1 MREILGKAKTIREL
15 LSGAKYSIDYYQ
27 REYRWQNKQVSELID
42 DLTGRF
48 QADYDAGQAREEVE
62 RYGHYFLGSI
72 IISHKDGQ
80 NFIID
85 GQQRLTT
92 LTLLLI
98 YLHNLQK
105 DREDAVHDIE
115 KMIFSQKYGKK
126 SFNIDVE
133 ERLACMEA
141 LFEDQPFDDAGC
153 PESIQNILARY
164 DDIKD
169 LFPAELTTEVLPY
182 FIDWLIDNV
191 HLVEITAYSDEDAYT
206 IFETM
211 NDRGL
216 SLTPTEM
223 LKGYLLAN
231 ITDSQTKTRVNGNWK
246 RTIDRLTRI
255 GKDEDADF
263 FKSWLRSQRAMTI
276 RERKKDATP
285 GDFDRIGTE
294 FHRWIRD
301 SRDDLGLAQSS
312 DFVQLVENEIAFYA
326 REYMKVRGAGTAY
339 TSGLEHVFYNA
350 QNGFTQQY
358 QLLLAPLLP
367 GDSEQVVHAKLRM
380 VSIFLDIMLTRRI
393 WNFRSTA
400 YSTMQYGMFLLTK
413 DIRGKAPKKLAQ
425 ILVAKLAEDE
435 YDFDRNP
442 DYYLHGQNRK
452 QILRI
457 LARITDYLET
467 ESQQPGEGYVKY
479 VTTRGQKRYEVEHI
493 WADKAERHTDEF
505 KHESDFHDFRNK
517 LGGLLLLPKKF
528 NASYGDLT
536 YKQKRPHYNGQNV
549 LARTL
554 CDEAYKRNPG
564 LKHFID
570 RTRIAL
576 RSHAEFKKS
585 DLKARQALYL
595 ELAKRIWSPT
605 LIQSVLE
612 ENV

>member
-15 LSGAKYSIDYYQ
+15 LSGAKNSIDYYQ

-48 QADYDAGQAREEVE
+48 QEDYEEGHAREKVE
-62 RYGHYFLGSI
+62 TYGHYFLGSI
-72 IISHKDGQ
+72 IISHKNGQ

-141 LFEDQPFDDAGC
+141 IFEDQPFDDTDS

-164 DDIKD
+164 DDNKD
-169 LFPAELTTEVLPY
+169 LFPSELTGDVLPY
-182 FIDWLIDNV
+182 FIDWLIENV

-231 ITDSQTKTRVNGNWK
+231 ISDSQVKTRVNGNWK
-246 RTIDRLTRI
+246 RTIDRLTRF

-263 FKSWLRSQRAMTI
+263 FKAWLRSQRAKTI

-294 FHRWIRD
+294 FHRWVRD
-301 SRDDLGLAQSS
+301 NREGLGLAQSA
-312 DFVQLVENEIAFYA
+312 DFVQLVEHEVAFYA
-326 REYMKVRGAGTAY
+326 REYMKIRGAGSTF
-339 TSGLEHVFYNA
+339 TQGLEHIFYNA
-350 QNGFTQQY
+350 QNGFIAAGLSSFSNKKA
-358 QLLLAPLLP
+358 QLHHQGFDQARGVSDPKKARKKMRAKDRPLENDFVTTEAFDQMLLAWFGNASRVLKPGGSFYIWGGYANLGNYPAPLAASGLYFSQGIVWDKQHP
-367 GDSEQVVHAKLRM
+367 VLTRKDNRGRRVERVAFAWRRGQVVA
-380 VSIFLDIMLTRRI
+380 V
-393 WNFRSTA
+393 
-400 YSTMQYGMFLLTK
+400 
-413 DIRGKAPKKLAQ
+413 
-425 ILVAKLAEDE
+425 
-435 YDFDRNP
+435 
-442 DYYLHGQNRK
+442 
-452 QILRI
+452 
-457 LARITDYLET
+457 
-467 ESQQPGEGYVKY
+467 
-479 VTTRGQKRYEVEHI
+479 
-493 WADKAERHTDEF
+493 
-505 KHESDFHDFRNK
+505 
-517 LGGLLLLPKKF
+517 
-528 NASYGDLT
+528 
-536 YKQKRPHYNGQNV
+536 
-549 LARTL
+549 
-554 CDEAYKRNPG
+554 
-564 LKHFID
+564 
-570 RTRIAL
+570 
-576 RSHAEFKKS
+576 
-585 DLKARQALYL
+585 
-595 ELAKRIWSPT
+595 
-605 LIQSVLE
+605 
-612 ENV
+612 